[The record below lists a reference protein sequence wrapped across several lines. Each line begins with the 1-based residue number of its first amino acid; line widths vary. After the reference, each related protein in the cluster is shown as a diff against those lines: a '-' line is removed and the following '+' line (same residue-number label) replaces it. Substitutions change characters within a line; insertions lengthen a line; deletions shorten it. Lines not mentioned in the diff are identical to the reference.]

1 MSQGLLTDMELLKK
15 NVSYNT
21 VMENSNKVQKIIF
34 QNSTEYRKTHFNIS
48 VAVICNRDKKDKF
61 AVNLLW
67 IYLLCWFT
75 LVTRFLYYIPA
86 TCVTKRLLIF
96 NILCSRFENMEI
108 WTLNWRIRLSIFLGA
123 NDNINYIPMSNYKHL
138 VIKASR

>member
-1 MSQGLLTDMELLKK
+1 MQYFYIKTRLSQVLLPDMELLKK
-15 NVSYNT
+15 T
-21 VMENSNKVQKIIF
+21 FLIIQLWKIVTKCKKKNF
-34 QNSTEYRKTHFNIS
+34 QNSTEYRTTHFNIS

-67 IYLLCWFT
+67 LYLLCWFT

-96 NILCSRFENMEI
+96 NILCSRFKNMEI
-108 WTLNWRIRLSIFLGA
+108 WTLNFLIGESDCLYSWA
-123 NDNINYIPMSNYKHL
+123 LMMTLITFQW
-138 VIKASR
+138 